1 MKKNIPNILSLSRIA
16 LAPVIASLM
25 FAQNIYAAICL
36 FILAIIAE
44 LTDALDGYTARKYN
58 VVSDMGKV
66 LDPFADTV
74 LHLTIFTGFLII
86 GYMPFWMF
94 LISLYRDMLSMF
106 VRIVGGLRGFAVAAK
121 LSGKLK
127 TASRALAVFIIFFM
141 NILKNYGIHLN
152 IEKIAYYILL
162 IVTGITVYSFFDYI
176 QLLKKK

>member
-16 LAPVIASLM
+16 LAPVIVSLM

-36 FILAIIAE
+36 FILTVIAE
-44 LTDALDGYTARKYN
+44 VTDALDGYTARKYN

-94 LISLYRDMLSMF
+94 IIALYRDMLSMF

-127 TASRALAVFIIFFM
+127 TASRAFAVFIIFFM
-141 NILKNYGIHLN
+141 NILKNYGVHLN
-152 IEKIAYYILL
+152 AEKIAYYTLL
-162 IVTGITVYSFFDYI
+162 IVTAITVYSFFDYM